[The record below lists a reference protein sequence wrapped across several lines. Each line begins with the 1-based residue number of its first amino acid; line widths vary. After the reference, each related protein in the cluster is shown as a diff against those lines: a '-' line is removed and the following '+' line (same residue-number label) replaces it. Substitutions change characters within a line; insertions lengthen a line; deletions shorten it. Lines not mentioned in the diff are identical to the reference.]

1 MNWGE
6 MIKVAIEGI
15 WVNKLRSALTILGII
30 IGVMAVI
37 IVITIG
43 QGGRDEIMGEL
54 ESMGSNLFAVYMG
67 EVEDGDYDRY
77 QMDEEDCRIIMESV
91 DGVKAIV
98 PVAYTSASAQS
109 KRKKEN
115 CSLTATNGDYAQI
128 RNVQIAQGRFF
139 SSSDNA
145 STRRVAVINQKLA
158 DDLFGVGSDVL
169 DQKIMLAGN
178 PVMVIGVSKST
189 AGGIFSGGDRAEAY
203 IPISLYYTMFESNG
217 AYELD
222 GTASSKDRV
231 DEVAQQVMRIM
242 QLRHGDKEKNVYQFF
257 NMEQEMQ
264 AANQITGI
272 LTLIIG
278 AIAGIS
284 LLVGGIGVMN
294 IMLVSVTER
303 TREIGIRMAIGACRQ
318 DIMRQFLIESTV
330 LSLLGGMIGI
340 VLGMISAA
348 LICAAIKIPFSV
360 SVPTVLI
367 ASLFSIAVGIFFG
380 LYPANRAAKLDPID
394 ALRYE

>member
-1 MNWGE
+1 
-6 MIKVAIEGI
+6 
-15 WVNKLRSALTILGII
+15 
-30 IGVMAVI
+30 
-37 IVITIG
+37 
-43 QGGRDEIMGEL
+43 
-54 ESMGSNLFAVYMG
+54 
-67 EVEDGDYDRY
+67 
-77 QMDEEDCRIIMESV
+77 V
-91 DGVKAIV
+91 DGIKAIV
-98 PVAYTSASAQS
+98 PVAYTSASSQT
-109 KRKKEN
+109 KRKKES
-115 CSLTATNGDYAQI
+115 CSLIATDGEYAQI

-145 STRRVAVINQKLA
+145 STRRVVVINQKLA

-169 DQKIMLAGN
+169 DQKIMLAGK
-178 PVMVIGVSKST
+178 PVIVIGVCKSAT
-189 AGGIFSGGDRAEAY
+189 GIFSGGERPEAY
-203 IPISLYYTMFESNG
+203 IPISLYYTMYQSNG

-222 GTASSKDRV
+222 GTAVSKDRV
-231 DEVAQQVMRIM
+231 DEVAQQVIRIM
-242 QLRHGDKEKNVYQFF
+242 QLRHGDKEKNVYRFF

-264 AANQITGI
+264 SANKVTGI

-303 TREIGIRMAIGACRQ
+303 TREIGIRIAIGACRQ

-330 LSLLGGMIGI
+330 LSLLGGLIGI
-340 VLGMISAA
+340 ILGMISAA
-348 LICAAIKIPFSV
+348 LICAAIRIPFSI
-360 SVPTVLI
+360 SLPTVLI
-367 ASLFSIAVGIFFG
+367 ASLFSVAVGIFFG

>member
-1 MNWGE
+1 MNWAE
-6 MIKVAIEGI
+6 MIKVAVEGI
-15 WVNKLRSALTILGII
+15 WVNKLRSALTVLGII

-43 QGGRDEIMGEL
+43 QGGSEKIMTEM
-54 ESMGSNLFAVYMG
+54 ESMGSNLFIVYIG

-77 QMDEEDCRIIMESV
+77 RMSEADCRIIKESV
-91 DGVKAIV
+91 DGLKAIV
-98 PVAYTSASAQS
+98 PVAYASPSAQS

-115 CSLTATNGDYAQI
+115 CSLAATDGDYAQI
-128 RNVQIAQGRFF
+128 RNVQMAQGRFF

-145 STRRVAVINQKLA
+145 STRRVIVINQKMA
-158 DDLFGVGSDVL
+158 DDLFGVGGDAL

-189 AGGIFSGGDRAEAY
+189 AGMFSGGDRAEAY
-203 IPISLYYTMFESNG
+203 IPINLYYTIFDSNG
-217 AYELD
+217 VYELQ
-222 GTASSKDRV
+222 GTAVNKDRV
-231 DEVAQQVMRIM
+231 DEVAQRAIKIL
-242 QLRHGDKEKNVYQFF
+242 QLRHGAKDGKVYRLF

-264 AANQITGI
+264 AANKVTAI

-303 TREIGIRMAIGACRQ
+303 TREIGIRMAIGARRQ

-330 LSLLGGMIGI
+330 LSLLGGIIGI
-340 VLGMISAA
+340 ILGMLSAA
-348 LICAAIKIPFSV
+348 LICAAIQIPFNI

-367 ASLFSIAVGIFFG
+367 ASLFSMAVGIFFG
-380 LYPANRAAKLDPID
+380 LYPANRAAKLDPIE

>member
-6 MIKVAIEGI
+6 MIKVALEGI

-54 ESMGSNLFAVYMG
+54 ESMGSNLFAVYISQ
-67 EVEDGDYDRY
+67 VEDGDYERY
-77 QMDEEDCRIIMESV
+77 QMDEEDCRIIKESV
-91 DGVKAIV
+91 EGVKAIV
-98 PVAYTSASAQS
+98 PVAYTSASAQT
-109 KRKKEN
+109 KRKKES
-115 CSLTATNGDYAQI
+115 CSLTATDGEYAQI

-139 SSSDNA
+139 NTSDNA
-145 STRRVAVINQKLA
+145 STRRVVVINQKLA

-178 PVMVIGVSKST
+178 PVMVIGVCKSAT
-189 AGGIFSGGDRAEAY
+189 GIFSGGDRPEAY
-203 IPISLYYTMFESNG
+203 IPISLYYTMYESNG

-222 GTASSKDRV
+222 GTAVSKDRV

-242 QLRHGDKEKNVYQFF
+242 QLRHGDKDKKVYQFF

-264 AANQITGI
+264 SANKVTGI

-303 TREIGIRMAIGACRQ
+303 TREIGIRIAIGACRQ

-330 LSLLGGMIGI
+330 LSLLGGLIGI
-340 VLGMISAA
+340 ILGMISAA
-348 LICAAIKIPFSV
+348 LICAAIKIPFSI
-360 SVPTVLI
+360 SLPTVLI

>member
-6 MIKVAIEGI
+6 MIKVALEGI
-15 WVNKLRSALTILGII
+15 WVNRLRSTLTILGII

-43 QGGRDEIMGEL
+43 QGGRDKIMEEM
-54 ESMGSNLFAVYMG
+54 ESMGSNLFAVYVG
-67 EVEDGDYDRY
+67 QVEDGDYERY
-77 QMDEEDCRIIMESV
+77 QMDEEDCRIIKESV

-98 PVAYTSASAQS
+98 PVAYTSAFAQS
-109 KRKKEN
+109 KRKKES
-115 CSLTATNGDYAQI
+115 CSLTATDGDYAQI

-139 SSSDNA
+139 TSSDNA
-145 STRRVAVINQKLA
+145 STRRVVVINQKLA
-158 DDLFGVGSDVL
+158 DDLFGVGGDAL

-189 AGGIFSGGDRAEAY
+189 AGMFSGGDRAEAF

-217 AYELD
+217 AFELN
-222 GTASSKDRV
+222 GTSVSKDRV
-231 DEVAQQVMRIM
+231 DEVAQQVMRVM
-242 QLRHGDKEKNVYQFF
+242 QLRHGDKEKIVYKFF

-264 AANQITGI
+264 SANNVTGI

-340 VLGMISAA
+340 MLGMISAA
-348 LICAAIKIPFSV
+348 LICAAIKLPFSV
-360 SVPTVLI
+360 SLPTVLI

-380 LYPANRAAKLDPID
+380 LYPANRAAKLDPIE